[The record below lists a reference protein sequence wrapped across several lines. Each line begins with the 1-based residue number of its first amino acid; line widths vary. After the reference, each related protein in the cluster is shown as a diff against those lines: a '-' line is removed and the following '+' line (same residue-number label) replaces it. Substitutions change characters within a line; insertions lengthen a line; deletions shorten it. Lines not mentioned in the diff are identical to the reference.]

1 MVLIYKFYQECIFYH
16 SCCSY
21 ICKDSNFM
29 PKVKEI
35 LQMVG
40 VDRKALLQEPMAHM
54 YQNYRVTNFTLI
66 TECE

>member
-1 MVLIYKFYQECIFYH
+1 
-16 SCCSY
+16 
-21 ICKDSNFM
+21 M

-54 YQNYRVTNFTLI
+54 YQNYRVTGFTLI